1 MPKLT
6 KTAVER
12 LRPKAK
18 DYLVFDDDLPGFGVR
33 VMPSGKRSFL
43 IQYKRD
49 GRTRRVMIGMFGPVT
64 AEQARRQALR
74 LLGQVKGAGADPANE
89 RDAARKAVTM
99 TELGVRFLEQHV
111 KVRCKPTTQYEY
123 ARSVNQFITP
133 HFKRLRVREVTTAD
147 VAEWHVGLARTP
159 YQANRSLGVLSKM
172 MNLAELWGLRD
183 RNSNPCEQVERYPEK
198 KRERFLTRPELNRLG
213 EALEAYEQTS
223 QESLYAV
230 AAFRLLLLTGCRL
243 REIQT
248 LQWEWVDLQAGE
260 LRLPDSKT
268 GAKTVHIGDAA
279 VEVLKQ
285 IPRLRDN
292 PWVIA
297 GKKPGARLTDLER
310 PWRKIREIARLD
322 DVRIHD
328 LRHTFASGALELGE
342 ALPMIGRLLG
352 HTQVQTTAR
361 YAHLAATPVKEA
373 ATKVADSLS
382 AALGRREPS
391 PANSNAVSAPQAPPP
406 QARPV
411 ERCASPR
418 NGLAALRSALDLVV
432 EDPALNGGE
441 PTFQGTRLLVAP
453 VATLV
458 EQGLT
463 LEELQEDY
471 PRLTSEMLEAA
482 RVLARAQGTANNP
495 AGAIAGQS

>member
-12 LRPKAK
+12 LRPRAT

-49 GRTRRVMIGMFGPVT
+49 GRTRRVMIGPFGPVT
-64 AEQARRQALR
+64 AELARRQALR

-89 RDAARKAVTM
+89 RDAARRAVTM
-99 TELGVRFLEQHV
+99 TELGQRFLEQHV
-111 KVRCKPTTQYEY
+111 MVRCKPTTQYEY

-133 HFKRLRVREVTTAD
+133 HFKRFRVREVTTAD
-147 VAEWHVGLARTP
+147 VAEWHTSLSRTP

-183 RNSNPCEQVERYPEK
+183 RKTNPCEQVERYPER
-198 KRERFLTRPELNRLG
+198 KRERFLSRAELKRLG
-213 EALEAYEQTS
+213 QAFDAYETES
-223 QESLYAV
+223 QESLFAV

-248 LQWEWVDLQAGE
+248 LRWEWVDLEARE

-268 GAKTVHIGDAA
+268 GAKTVHIGEAA
-279 VEVLKQ
+279 VEVLKE

-310 PWRKIREIARLD
+310 PWRKVRAMAGLE

-328 LRHTFASGALELGE
+328 MRHTFASGALELGE

-361 YAHLAATPVKEA
+361 YAHLASTPVKEA
-373 ATKVADSLS
+373 ASKVADSL
-382 AALGRREPS
+382 AMALRSDRP
-391 PANSNAVSAPQAPPP
+391 PTANSNAPATDAKPSAPPFGGGM
-406 QARPV
+406 
-411 ERCASPR
+411 S
-418 NGLAALRSALDLVV
+418 ALRRALELVI
-432 EDPALNGGE
+432 EDPDVNGGA
-441 PTFQGTRLLVAP
+441 PTFRGTRLLVAP
-453 VATLV
+453 IADLLAQGATLD
-458 EQGLT
+458 
-463 LEELQEDY
+463 ELREDY
-471 PRLTSEMLEAA
+471 PRLTQEMLDAARLLAKAEAA
-482 RVLARAQGTANNP
+482 
-495 AGAIAGQS
+495 